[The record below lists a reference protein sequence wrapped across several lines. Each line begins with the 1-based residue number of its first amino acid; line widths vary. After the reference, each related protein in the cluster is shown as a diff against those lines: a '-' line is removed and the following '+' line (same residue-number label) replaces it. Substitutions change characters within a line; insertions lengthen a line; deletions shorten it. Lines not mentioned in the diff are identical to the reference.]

1 MRLSSL
7 TVTNF
12 RSITKAH
19 KLHFGDSTVL
29 IGPNNEGKSNILR
42 ALVTAIRVLRRG
54 QLMLR
59 THPPGAAKA
68 RMHSLSHSAFRRF
81 YSWESDF
88 PMHQRVKSP
97 DGRSEFVLDF
107 EFDQADIGSFKKKFG
122 VKLSGGKL
130 GIKIA
135 LGKETGAISV
145 SIRGPAAKA
154 LSDRAP
160 SIALFIA
167 ERIQVQYIPA
177 VRTQK
182 SAHDVVDEILESEL
196 ESIESDPKYAA
207 ALKEIETLQAPVLAA
222 LSKRLKT
229 TLKQFLPAIRD
240 VKVRIEDE
248 TRSEALRKS
257 EIIIDDGNP
266 THLKYKGDGVQSLAA
281 LALMRSSFDSD
292 QEPVHTIVAVEE
304 PESHLHPSAIHS
316 LKAVLS
322 DMATRQQV
330 VITTHNPLFVDR
342 AKISSNIVVKDSKAR
357 SAKSVAE
364 IREILGVR
372 ASDNLRHA
380 EIVLLVEGAEDQVA
394 LEALLPAVSEPLRT
408 ALKNGKI
415 AVETLNGGS
424 NLSYKA
430 GLVQQAL
437 CKCHCFLDNDKEG
450 RTAFERAR
458 IEGILADADVN
469 YVICNGMPDS
479 EFEDVID
486 VALYSNLILNKYRVS
501 LESPKFKG
509 NRKWSDRLKAT
520 FENQGKQWSDRIE
533 TEVKRIVA
541 EAVAASPSTALN
553 AHKRACVDGLVAAL
567 EMRIGE

>member
-1 MRLSSL
+1 VRLSSL

-19 KLHFGDSTVL
+19 KLHFGNSTVL

-59 THPPGAAKA
+59 TQPSGQTKT
-68 RMHSLSHSAFRRF
+68 RMPLLSHSAFRRF

-88 PMHQRVKSP
+88 PIHQRTKSP
-97 DGRSEFVLDF
+97 EGKSEFVLDF
-107 EFDQADIGSFKKKFG
+107 EFDQAEIGSFKRKFG
-122 VKLSGGKL
+122 VKLSGKL

-135 LGKETGAISV
+135 LGKETGTISV
-145 SIRGPAAKA
+145 SIQGPAAKELTAKAA
-154 LSDRAP
+154 L
-160 SIALFIA
+160 IALFIA

-177 VRTQK
+177 IRTQK
-182 SAHDVVDEILESEL
+182 SAHEVVDDILESEL
-196 ESIESDPKYAA
+196 QTIESDPKYAA
-207 ALKEIETLQAPVLAA
+207 ALKEIEKLQAPVLAA

-229 TLKQFLPAIRD
+229 TLKEFLPAIRD
-240 VKVRIEDE
+240 VKVRIAHEI
-248 TRSEALRKS
+248 RSEALRKS

-281 LALMRSSFDSD
+281 LALMRTPIDSN
-292 QEPVHTIVAVEE
+292 EERVHTIVAIEE

-342 AKISSNIVVKDSKAR
+342 ARISSNIVVKDSKAR
-357 SAKSVAE
+357 SAKNVAE
-364 IREILGVR
+364 IRDILGVR

-380 EIVLLVEGAEDQVA
+380 EIVLLVEGSEDSVA
-394 LEALLPAVSEPLRT
+394 LEALLPSISVPLRK
-408 ALKNGKI
+408 ALENGKI
-415 AVETLNGGS
+415 AIDTLNGGS

-437 CKCHCFLDNDKEG
+437 CSCHCFLDNDEEG
-450 RTAFERAR
+450 RKAFEKAR
-458 IEGILADADVN
+458 LDGILTEADVN
-469 YVICNGMPDS
+469 FVICVGMPDS
-479 EFEDVID
+479 EFEDVLD
-486 VALYSNLILNKYRVS
+486 VDVYSSLILNRYRVS

-509 NRKWSDRLKAT
+509 NKKWSDRLKET
-520 FENQGKQWSDRIE
+520 FQNQGKQWSDRVE
-533 TEVKRIVA
+533 SEVKSVVA

-553 AHKRACVDGLVAAL
+553 AHKRASIDALVTAL
-567 EMRIGE
+567 EMRISE